1 MFPDLN
7 AQGNLEFR
15 KDEKRGGEKESDC
28 VICHLPRPLLC
39 SKNRSEICGSESACC
54 DIARRL
60 SHQVVEYFY
69 LEKKYLRVGY
79 HLLEPN
85 QQTEVAESS
94 TLH

>member
-1 MFPDLN
+1 M
-7 AQGNLEFR
+7 LE
-15 KDEKRGGEKESDC
+15 KTLEVEWSDC
-28 VICHLPRPLLC
+28 VTLSFGTTSLI